1 MPLVRGSFNFVS
13 SLVKGYKYTM
23 KSAEKQLTEEDEK
36 DGSQITIEVD
46 TANRTVKANGKTY
59 DLEAE
64 GAVDKGGANG

>member
-1 MPLVRGSFNFVS
+1 MGPVS
-13 SLVKGYKYTM
+13 DYKIADYEVEGDVIKT
-23 KSAEKQLTEEDEK
+23 TYEK